1 MTLGKLRVRCK
12 RRREE
17 LPQFRAQVGAAA
29 LIDRLLAD
37 LDEISGGRAIALIP
51 PPAPGTEPML
61 AASDAAAYMGLA
73 PQTLAK
79 MRLYGD
85 SPPFY
90 KLGRRVLY
98 KRGEL
103 DSWIAARRRRSTSDT
118 GVGHDHQRQ

>member
-1 MTLGKLRVRCK
+1 MTLDELRSRWQK
-12 RRREE
+12 QRDDLAE
-17 LPQFRAQVGAAA
+17 LRAQVDGAT

-37 LDEISGGRAIALIP
+37 LERVSDDLGAVPSP
-51 PPAPGTEPML
+51 PSRVAAKEPML
-61 AASDAAAYMGLA
+61 MAKDAAHYMGLA

-79 MRLYGD
+79 MRFSGD

-103 DSWIAARRRRSTSDT
+103 DLWVASRRRRSTSDT
-118 GVGHDHQRQ
+118 GER